1 MLPYDTGINSIDLLN
16 QKCKCVFHDRSKRSE
31 CLLIAYHVFKRKSE
45 QVLILP
51 NDPAALAA
59 LSLHHIVIGRLSTG
73 HEMCKNSSFVQ
84 WTSLLHVRISQKW
97 SKVHRKVNFI
107 IQKFFLLEVIF
118 FLILLCWNHCVVLFK
133 AKRKGKNFG
142 QFFNV
147 CCLQGVSYTT
157 ATRHPKTRQHNFLVA
172 TTDRSV
178 VKNWC

>member
-31 CLLIAYHVFKRKSE
+31 CLLIAYHVSRRKSE
-45 QVLILP
+45 QILIPPLSP
-51 NDPAALAA
+51 LCHSTILLLAALALGTRCA
-59 LSLHHIVIGRLSTG
+59 KTVLLYSGHHYFTYESVKSDQKCI
-73 HEMCKNSSFVQ
+73 EK
-84 WTSLLHVRISQKW
+84 WIS
-97 SKVHRKVNFI
+97 I
-107 IQKFFLLEVIF
+107 IQKFSLLEVIF